1 VLAESSHDL
10 VVAFPPRIVAAL
22 TGDGMARAV
31 AGALALVILVHAV
44 ETEKF
49 VRVWSGYQ
57 SAVRTLA
64 MGRTSDPALGSP
76 QFVSSD
82 RIDVSLN
89 RVSWFSTTLF
99 LSVLLA
105 PKLEPARLV
114 INPRAN
120 YFWLSSETA
129 TENFDAPRA
138 VPAVARELVRR
149 YSCQH
154 RWRRPA
160 PRH

>member
-1 VLAESSHDL
+1 
-10 VVAFPPRIVAAL
+10 VAAL
-22 TGDGMARAV
+22 TSDAMARAV
-31 AGALALVILVHAV
+31 AGALALVVLIHAV

-64 MGRTSDPALGSP
+64 MGSASDPALGSP

-82 RIDVSLN
+82 RIDDSLN

-105 PKLEPARLV
+105 PGHDPARLV
-114 INPRAN
+114 VNPRSN
-120 YFWLSSETA
+120 YFWLSCETA
-129 TENFDAPRA
+129 TENLDAPRA
-138 VPAVARELVRR
+138 VPATARELVRL

-154 RWRRPA
+154 RWRRA
-160 PRH
+160 SH